1 VVEEAITVKW
11 RHTLILLAVLAALG
25 AYVYFFEVKKPEE
38 DSTTAET
45 PKVFAYTAQDVTRLA
60 VADAQGGTAAVQ
72 RGEGEEWEVVA
83 PVQDVADSTRVESL
97 VSRLA
102 SLTASRVLTGVAEI
116 ELADYGLVAPEL
128 TATLTISDGSKV
140 SLFTGYQTFNK
151 AGYYALRDDG
161 PDVYIIFA
169 NVVEDLKRLVSE
181 PPVQPTPTPGES
193 VD

>member
-72 RGEGEEWEVVA
+72 RGEEEGWEVVA